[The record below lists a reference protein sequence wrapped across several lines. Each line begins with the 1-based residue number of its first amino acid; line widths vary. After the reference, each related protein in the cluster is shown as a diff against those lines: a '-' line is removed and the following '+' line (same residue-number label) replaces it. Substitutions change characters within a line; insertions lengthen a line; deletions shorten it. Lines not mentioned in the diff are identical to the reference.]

1 MPVWRG
7 GALELLRWHQQG
19 CHLSLVRVRW
29 LPVRD
34 GAGVWPSSGHRLSVV
49 RRAAVA
55 GALAAVGEGAGLAVR
70 AHAPVQRPAGAA
82 QGSPGQGSSRWEGW
96 TPAGWSGGAFRGRRS
111 SWLTSRRP
119 GREVE
124 GPSRS
129 TPASFPGCLSRAH
142 VSRCPPCN
150 HHRLL
155 AALLCTWLLFTA
167 PSQARSFPR
176 LLTHV
181 RRLNATFLEPTGHG
195 LSLTGM
201 RPRASPAG
209 RASTCATNTGS
220 TKPNGGTVHL
230 PRRRGQPASRQR
242 RGGRS
247 PLGLA
252 FLGLR
257 FASGELGPLALALAV
272 INRVCYDAA
281 AP

>member
-124 GPSRS
+124 GPSWS

-142 VSRCPPCN
+142 VSRRPPCN

-155 AALLCTWLLFTA
+155 AALFSWLAGFCLPRPVALDRFLVFSHTFVDSMPHSSSPRATDSPSPACA
-167 PSQARSFPR
+167 PGLPRPAGPRLVRPTQARRNPTAEQSTCRGIGASQPAAKDRGGAPR
-176 LLTHV
+176 LD
-181 RRLNATFLEPTGHG
+181 
-195 LSLTGM
+195 
-201 RPRASPAG
+201 
-209 RASTCATNTGS
+209 
-220 TKPNGGTVHL
+220 
-230 PRRRGQPASRQR
+230 SR
-242 RGGRS
+242 S
-247 PLGLA
+247 WA
-252 FLGLR
+252 
-257 FASGELGPLALALAV
+257 
-272 INRVCYDAA
+272 
-281 AP
+281 